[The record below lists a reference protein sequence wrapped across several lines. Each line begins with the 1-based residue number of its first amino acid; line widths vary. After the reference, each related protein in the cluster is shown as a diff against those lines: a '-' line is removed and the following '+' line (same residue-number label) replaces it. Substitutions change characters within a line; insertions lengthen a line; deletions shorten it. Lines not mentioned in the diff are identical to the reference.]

1 MTPQCYHI
9 QMKFPYCQHR
19 HSTPDPKA
27 PALDIRGLGVSYSSE
42 EKLALKDFDISVPV
56 GSTMALVGPNGAGKS
71 TLFKAICGLLPIRE
85 GSIRVFG
92 HPLGACH
99 HRVVY
104 LPQRSEIDWHFPIS
118 VLDLVV
124 MGRYVYLGWFKRP
137 QKRDMDIARHALK
150 EMNVLDLVDRQISK
164 LSGGQQQRV
173 LIARALAQNA
183 DLLLLDEPLNAVDAT
198 TRQTIGDVLHKIK
211 AQGKTV
217 IVATHYYDQEEG
229 RYDKA
234 IYLKDGKKISGIG
247 HEDDPSHKGCDC
259 N

>member
-1 MTPQCYHI
+1 
-9 QMKFPYCQHR
+9 MKFPYCQHY
-19 HSTPDPKA
+19 HNSPDPNA
-27 PALDIRGLGVSYSSE
+27 PALEIQGLGVSYSSE
-42 EKLALKDFDISVPV
+42 GKFALKDFDINIPV
-56 GSTMALVGPNGAGKS
+56 GSSLALVGPNGAGKS
-71 TLFKAICGLLPIRE
+71 TLFKAICGLLPVRK
-85 GSIRVFG
+85 GHIRVFG

-137 QKRDMDIARHALK
+137 QKKDIEIARHALK
-150 EMNVLDLVDRQISK
+150 EMNVSDLADRQISK

-183 DLLLLDEPLNAVDAT
+183 DLLLLDEPLNAVDAG
-198 TRQTIGDVLHKIK
+198 TRQTVGEVLHKIK

-234 IYLKDGKKISGIG
+234 IYLKDGKKISGTDQKEDPNHTG
-247 HEDDPSHKGCDC
+247 H
-259 N
+259 